1 MEVNIETTI
10 KEHPVTNER
19 YIASALSEDGMY
31 EWVVGLQQ
39 YVGISCA
46 LSGLREN
53 IKGRAGRY
61 YVDLRFPEGDVP
73 DELLQGAQRFNEA
86 VQVVRKELKRE
97 QEVEPGNN

>member
-1 MEVNIETTI
+1 MEENIETTI

-19 YIASALSEDGMY
+19 YIAGALSEDGMY

-53 IKGRAGRY
+53 TKGRAGRY
-61 YVDLRFPEGDVP
+61 YIDLRFPEGEVP
-73 DELLQGAQRFNEA
+73 DELLQGARRFNEA
-86 VQVVRKELKRE
+86 VQVARGELKRE
-97 QEVEPGNN
+97 QEVELDSN